1 MEATC
6 RPQEPPL
13 EVLSEGE
20 FMEVVLVSRH
30 SLTPRRGILVHYTA
44 VGCPTPEAPEDGYL
58 VYRNETAAEY
68 SCCVNRVF
76 EDDGRKTKVV
86 QCLGAR
92 WDIDLPLPNCTSK

>member
-13 EVLSEGE
+13 EVLSDGE